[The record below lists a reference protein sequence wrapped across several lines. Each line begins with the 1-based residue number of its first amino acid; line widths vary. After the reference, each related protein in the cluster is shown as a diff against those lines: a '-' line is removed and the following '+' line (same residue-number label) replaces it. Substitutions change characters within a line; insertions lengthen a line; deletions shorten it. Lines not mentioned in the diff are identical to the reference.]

1 MATLAEA
8 IDAMVLTQMLEYA
21 WCWGSCDATGGGPS
35 GGGDGVPSS
44 GGDIVGPQPGGSAL
58 FRACA
63 LILYLT
69 VWMTKLAYGVSV
81 ASFALVSF
89 KASTIGR
96 FDFWNFVMI
105 CGGIF
110 VLFTTPGILAFVIS
124 GSFSYSCDGVD

>member
-8 IDAMVLTQMLEYA
+8 VDNMVLTQMLEYA
-21 WCWGSCDATGGGPS
+21 WCWGSCRDASS
-35 GGGDGVPSS
+35 GSGSGSGTPSS
-44 GGDIVGPQPGGSAL
+44 GDDVGPQSGGSAL

-69 VWMTKLAYGVSV
+69 VSLTKLAYGVSV

-89 KASTIGR
+89 KASTLGK
-96 FDFWNFVMI
+96 FEFWNFTMI
-105 CGGIF
+105 CVGMF
-110 VLFTTPGILAFVIS
+110 VLFTTPGILAFVMS